1 MSAQA
6 QSFEV
11 EALGAFPAF
20 TLFLVLVLTVLG
32 VMAHGAFA

>member
-11 EALGAFPAF
+11 NGLGAFPAF
-20 TLFLVLVLTVLG
+20 MLLLFLVLTVLG
-32 VMAHGAFA
+32 VVAHAAFA

>member
-11 EALGAFPAF
+11 DGLGAFPAF
-20 TLFLVLVLTVLG
+20 MLLLILVLTVLG
-32 VMAHGAFA
+32 VVAHGSFA

>member
-11 EALGAFPAF
+11 DALGAFPTF
-20 TLFLVLVLTVLG
+20 MLLLFLVLTVLG
-32 VMAHGAFA
+32 IVAHGAFA

>member
-11 EALGAFPAF
+11 DGLGAFPALMLL
-20 TLFLVLVLTVLG
+20 LFLVLTVLG
-32 VMAHGAFA
+32 VVAHGSFA

>member
-11 EALGAFPAF
+11 EALSAFPALM
-20 TLFLVLVLTVLG
+20 LFLLLVLTVLG
-32 VMAHGAFA
+32 VVAHGSFA